1 MEGRQM
7 SSVIVDQDEARKA
20 LERAWAKL
28 AASPAPLAG
37 SIAQK
42 IRQVLEAK
50 DVTFKYI
57 LVTGLLG
64 KLTNPQ
70 AHPRAIQVS
79 SSLVGAYD
87 ARSLCHNVV
96 VPFEKPHGNL
106 FGLSNEPFV
115 NKPARH
121 PEHRKDNTQ
130 LRNKTLSAV
139 LHDVLEHA
147 SKAAPAEVE
156 AMLVECLRVGKATAA
171 SEVKA
176 VLDVDSNLRHV
187 LAFVAEFLKS
197 TDGGSRLVA
206 VAGAFVRLL
215 SDTFEVKVY
224 AANVSDTYAKTA
236 GDIEVY
242 SEGTLCAAYECKH
255 RPITLNDIEHGIRK
269 AKEKGAP
276 DYCFLIASGFAAG
289 EEKAI
294 RARVKAA
301 SEEMDVS
308 LANME
313 SAAASWA
320 VVMNPVRR
328 SLFGGMV
335 AEILR
340 DEMRRGDVANVAA
353 ELWNSLEQ

>member
-1 MEGRQM
+1 MA
-7 SSVIVDQDEARKA
+7 SVAVDHDEAKSK
-20 LERAWAKL
+20 LEAAWAKL
-28 AASPAPLAG
+28 DGSPAPLAG
-37 SIAQK
+37 AVAQR

-64 KLTNPQ
+64 KLTNPD

-79 SSLVGAYD
+79 STLDGAYD
-87 ARSLCHNVV
+87 ARSLCHYVI
-96 VPFEKPHGNL
+96 VPFEKPRGNL

-121 PEHRKDNTQ
+121 PEHRKDNAQ

-147 SKAAPAEVE
+147 ATSSPSDVE
-156 AMLVECLRVGKATAA
+156 AMLVECLRVGKDTAA

-176 VLDVDSNLRHV
+176 VLDVDANLRHV

-197 TDGGSRLVA
+197 TDGGARLVA
-206 VAGAFVRLL
+206 VTGAFVRLL

-242 SEGTLCAAYECKH
+242 SEGVLCAAYECKQ
-255 RPITLNDIEHGIRK
+255 RPMALIDIEHGMRK
-269 AKEKGAP
+269 AQEKGA
-276 DYCFLIASGFAAG
+276 DYTFMMAAGFAAG
-289 EEKAI
+289 EEAAI
-294 RARVKAA
+294 RARVTAA
-301 SEEMDVS
+301 QEEMDVS
-308 LANME
+308 LLDIAM
-313 SAAASWA
+313 AAPMWA
-320 VVMNPVRR
+320 AVMNPVRR
-328 SLFGGMV
+328 SMFGGVV

-353 ELWNSLEQ
+353 DLWNSLEK